1 MKIRNLREAL
11 IAGVTFLGGVYFVLE
26 FLLPE
31 STLDAW
37 GISSH
42 HESITNGFLAAIYV
56 SVGLGIINLCLVH
69 GSKIAFRRSGALFSG
84 ILLSGLFA
92 MMIASTA
99 DWFSSL
105 SDARKTRKIEILSLF
120 AEAIVSDAAAQRKD
134 VPPTE
139 LRVRAFIPELV
150 ALEAQITSIS
160 APEIQK
166 EPIAILCEQLRD
178 AITSLKATPSSLN
191 TVATLPPLL
200 SSARTFISAQTAYER
215 ENRLSRKLFTLL
227 FDGIFTSLGSSM
239 FALLAFYIGA
249 AAYRAFR
256 VTSIESLL
264 MMMAALLV
272 ILGQTSVGLM
282 ISESFGSIRLWLL
295 EVPSAGVFRAIKLGA
310 GVASLVLCIRM
321 WFSIEAKGFTGGPDR
336 G

>member
-11 IAGVTFLGGVYFVLE
+11 ITGVTFLGGAYFVLE
-26 FLLPE
+26 FLLSE
-31 STLDAW
+31 SVLDAW

-56 SVGLGIINLCLVH
+56 SVGLGIINLCMVH
-69 GSKIAFRRSGALFSG
+69 GSKIAFRRPGAAFSG

-92 MMIASTA
+92 MTIVSTA
-99 DWFSSL
+99 DWLSSL
-105 SDARKTRKIEILSLF
+105 SDARKTRNIEVLSLF
-120 AEAIVSDAAAQRKD
+120 ADAIITDATAQRKD

-139 LRVRAFIPELV
+139 LRVRAFIPALI
-150 ALEAQITSIS
+150 ALEAQIAAVS

-166 EPIAILCEQLRD
+166 ELITVLGTQLRD
-178 AITSLKATPSSLN
+178 AITSLETAPTSLK

-200 SSARTFISAQTAYER
+200 SSARTFISAQTAYDR
-215 ENRLSRKLFTLL
+215 ENRLSRRLFSLL
-227 FDGIFTSLGSSM
+227 FDGVFTSLGSSM
-239 FALLAFYIGA
+239 FALLAFYLAA

-264 MMMAALLV
+264 MMVAALLV

-282 ISESFGSIRLWLL
+282 ISESFGSVRLWLL

-321 WFSIEAKGFTGGPDR
+321 WFSVEAKGFTGGADR